1 MLELIQKEFIQ
12 SFRDVAGGVADTI
25 PDLLAAFVFIVLG
38 AIFGSAFGK
47 VVTQMVSAMKAD
59 EWLAKVGVD
68 RVLSRAG
75 YHLDTS
81 YFFGWLAKAFVFLVF
96 LIAALDIVGLT
107 QVNVFLGEVLRYI
120 PQVVIASVILFVA
133 SIASDFMSNLISGTT
148 RAAGSRVSALLG
160 TMARWAIWMFAI
172 IMALS
177 QLGVAPQYM
186 YTLFA
191 GFVAML
197 ALAGGLAFGLGG
209 KDAAQQFIKDVQK
222 EVGQK

>member
-25 PDLLAAFVFIVLG
+25 PDLFAALVFVVLG
-38 AIFGSAFGK
+38 ALFGSAFGK
-47 VVTQMVSAMKAD
+47 VVTQMVVAMKAD
-59 EWLAKVGVD
+59 EWLTKVGVD

-75 YHLDTS
+75 YHLDTP

-133 SIASDFMSNLISGTT
+133 SVASDFMSNLISGTT
-148 RAAGSRVSALLG
+148 RAAGSRVSELLG
-160 TMARWAIWMFAI
+160 TMARWAIWMFAF

-209 KDAAQQFIKDVQK
+209 KDAAAQFIKEVQK
-222 EVGQK
+222 EVGEK